1 SPLGQIPLYMSLHK
15 IIDRPVS
22 AFASPV
28 ELEEFSPPGTS
39 ITVRPLTPEEIT
51 LLEQRANGNKE
62 VSLFDVG
69 ILSDS
74 WSGNVTVPINKDGNQ
89 GANVGHA
96 FIPSPD
102 RYVLIYV
109 GDLPG
114 TMPSVN
120 LSIQSQ
126 TNSNVQWWRS
136 NIKGNSLVVIDTGSY
151 SNHTFQIKTS
161 TNEANSRSAYFEWTT
176 SSTN

>member
-1 SPLGQIPLYMSLHK
+1 MKKMLTLALAMVMILSLS
-15 IIDRPVS
+15 VS
-22 AFASPV
+22 AFANPV
-28 ELEEFSPPGTS
+28 EEQEISPPGTS

-51 LLEQRANGNKE
+51 LLEQRANGNKD

-74 WSGNVTVPINKDGNQ
+74 WSGNVTVPVNKDGNQ

-96 FIPSPD
+96 FVPSPD

-109 GDLPG
+109 GDLPS

-151 SNHTFQIKTS
+151 NNHTFRIKTS
-161 TNEANSRSAYFEWTT
+161 TNEANSRSACFEWAT
-176 SSTN
+176 SSDY